1 MVPPLCVGGSEV
13 VAAVC
18 QLFGEE
24 AKVGGSDAVAG
35 TLFECCYSAEIPYVL
50 EDLVPFKY
58 QTII

>member
-35 TLFECCYSAEIPYVL
+35 TLFECCY
-50 EDLVPFKY
+50 
-58 QTII
+58 T